1 MTFSVRETSPSVRVR
16 LAPSVVE
23 RLSEPEEA
31 EATEHRLQRFG
42 PWLALNPRSMERF
55 INDYSIVEAVRLL
68 EGSSVGGDS
77 RVLWTIIE
85 TRWPVL
91 ADYLPGNPEAMGS
104 VGDSCAPLGP
114 SDVAGLFNDPDVCR
128 VVQFEHGGS
137 LTCALI
143 RTCCG
148 AQGEG

>member
-1 MTFSVRETSPSVRVR
+1 
-16 LAPSVVE
+16 VVE

-42 PWLALNPRSMERF
+42 PLLALNPRSMKRF
-55 INDYSIVEAVRLL
+55 INDYSIVEAVRLP
-68 EGSSVGGDS
+68 EGSSVGGDLLA
-77 RVLWTIIE
+77 LWTIIE
-85 TRWPVL
+85 TRWPAL
-91 ADYLPGNPEAMGS
+91 ADYLRGNPAVLGS

-114 SDVAGLFNDPDVCR
+114 SDIAGLFNDPDACR
-128 VVQFEHGGS
+128 VVQFEHGGP
-137 LTCALI
+137 LTCDLI